1 MFLRSNDLSGSKNK
15 QGFLTVFD
23 FSMGIQ
29 HKDLSICLSQRHK
42 KCQYLIKRA
51 IQTICDTLK
60 RATRYKSNSVQ

>member
-29 HKDLSICLSQRHK
+29 HKDLSICFSQKHNKMPMFDK
-42 KCQYLIKRA
+42 KGY
-51 IQTICDTLK
+51 
-60 RATRYKSNSVQ
+60 SNYT